1 MNGIDM
7 RRIRVA
13 EDWTL
18 TVAGLVLVALLL
30 TGVLGCHR
38 PTTRADLGLSV
49 QVGQITR
56 YVQDRRVRR
65 RSRRGARRTRPW

>member
-1 MNGIDM
+1 VNGIDM

-30 TGVLGCHR
+30 TGVLG
-38 PTTRADLGLSV
+38 
-49 QVGQITR
+49 
-56 YVQDRRVRR
+56 
-65 RSRRGARRTRPW
+65 

>member
-18 TVAGLVLVALLL
+18 TVAGIVLVALLL
-30 TGVLGCHR
+30 AGVLG
-38 PTTRADLGLSV
+38 
-49 QVGQITR
+49 
-56 YVQDRRVRR
+56 
-65 RSRRGARRTRPW
+65 

>member
-18 TVAGLVLVALLL
+18 TVVGLVLVALLL
-30 TGVLGCHR
+30 AGVIG
-38 PTTRADLGLSV
+38 
-49 QVGQITR
+49 
-56 YVQDRRVRR
+56 
-65 RSRRGARRTRPW
+65 

>member
-18 TVAGLVLVALLL
+18 TVVGLVLAALLL
-30 TGVLGCHR
+30 AGVLG
-38 PTTRADLGLSV
+38 
-49 QVGQITR
+49 
-56 YVQDRRVRR
+56 
-65 RSRRGARRTRPW
+65 

>member
-18 TVAGLVLVALLL
+18 TLVGLVLVALLL
-30 TGVLGCHR
+30 TGVLG
-38 PTTRADLGLSV
+38 
-49 QVGQITR
+49 
-56 YVQDRRVRR
+56 
-65 RSRRGARRTRPW
+65 